1 MTARYYLQAPDGQ
14 CLYSV
19 IVDSYNTTLKNGVG
33 SPVHLGGGKY
43 LHSVLTS
50 GPVTTVEQQVVGY
63 EYHDTYA
70 LTDPDLESKALPLQV
85 SESEFEK
92 LPEQLQHQYRQV
104 TTKIESTKPIDV
116 SSHLPL
122 PSDLPTEP
130 APSNWQ
136 PSHWVRIYGPNA
148 AHLVPGS
155 LVGFRAHMKEIGA
168 KYGDCYDHSSSTKM
182 TFNVRAFW
190 SPPRH
195 TTVKQMR
202 RRVQQETWMTSRL
215 ELDVL
220 DAIGG
225 VTLADARIN
234 WAAREAEL
242 VEILDTHG
250 RTRTCGHCD
259 GRGFVVANSGA
270 PL

>member
-19 IVDSYNTTLKNGVG
+19 VGAHNLTLRNGVG
-33 SPVHLGGGKY
+33 SPVHLGAGKY
-43 LHSVLTS
+43 LHSVLTP
-50 GPVTTVEQQVVGY
+50 GPVATVEQQVVGY
-63 EYHDTYA
+63 EYHDTYT
-70 LTDPDLESKALPLQV
+70 LTDPDLESKALPLKV
-85 SESEFEK
+85 SRSEFLK
-92 LPEQLQHQYRQV
+92 LPEHLQDSYRQD
-104 TTKIESTKPIDV
+104 TTKIESTKSIDV

-122 PSDLPTEP
+122 PGTSEPIPT
-130 APSNWQ
+130 NWQ

-155 LVGFRAHMKEIGA
+155 LVGFRAHMKEIGG
-168 KYGDCYDHSSSTKM
+168 KYGDCYDHNSATKM

-195 TTVKQMR
+195 TTVKQLLK
-202 RRVQQETWMTSRL
+202 RVQQETWMTSRL

-234 WAAREAEL
+234 WAAREADL
-242 VEILDTHG
+242 VETLDAHG
-250 RTRTCGHCD
+250 RTRTCGHCE
-259 GRGFVVANSGA
+259 GRGFVVANSGV
-270 PL
+270 PQ